1 MCELYGVS
9 RSGYNAWQDHDL
21 TRRTRRQINPYKAL
35 QAKAWRRVRQVRR
48 VLVDILYRG
57 HHNERTQAAIL

>member
-1 MCELYGVS
+1 MSELYGVS

-48 VLVDILYRG
+48 VLVDIVYRE
-57 HHNERTQAAIL
+57 HRNE